1 MKVLE
6 SAKEVLWGTEG
17 HFWASSLFFLS
28 KSSWQEALHDVSL
41 RLKKNNGHDSIY
53 TMLPVIAFYV
63 ALHKKRMTLTKL
75 IQYHLGEFVR
85 AA

>member
-17 HFWASSLFFLS
+17 HFRASSQ
-28 KSSWQEALHDVSL
+28 SSWQEALHDVSL
-41 RLKKNNGHDSIY
+41 GPKKNNGHDSIY

-63 ALHKKRMTLTKL
+63 ALHKKRHDSDQ
-75 IQYHLGEFVR
+75 INSVSPG
-85 AA
+85 